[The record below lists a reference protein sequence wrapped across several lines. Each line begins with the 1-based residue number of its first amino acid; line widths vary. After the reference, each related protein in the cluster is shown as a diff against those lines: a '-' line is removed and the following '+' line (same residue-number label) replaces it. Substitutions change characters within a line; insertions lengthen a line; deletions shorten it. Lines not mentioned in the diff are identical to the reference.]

1 MRGQANAWEMLVPPM
16 RACVSA
22 WFHRHHCVC
31 QPAWRTVNE
40 TCVFWVHIRTSLVP
54 PDLLAPHM
62 PRSCRAR
69 LSIHNA
75 RRRKRDPQGGGDGD
89 MMGDAAPPPWMLT
102 ATKRVGPVITVDLE
116 QHHAG
121 GGGGGGQV
129 SLRLMWHRGRKKGRR
144 GFPPPKLVPAPYLCH
159 YPCSPAR

>member
-1 MRGQANAWEMLVPPM
+1 MGDARPPHA
-16 RACVSA
+16 RLRQRVTACVNLHGGPSTKPVFSGCISA
-22 WFHRHHCVC
+22 
-31 QPAWRTVNE
+31 P
-40 TCVFWVHIRTSLVP
+40 
-54 PDLLAPHM
+54 LLYPLISSPPHM

-116 QHHAG
+116 QHHTG

-129 SLRLMWHRGRKKGRR
+129 SLRLM
-144 GFPPPKLVPAPYLCH
+144 
-159 YPCSPAR
+159 